1 MKGFILLEGGAEFQ
15 GQMAAPDGRAV
26 ELAGGLD
33 APIVIIPTA
42 AAPDNNHRRAGNNG
56 VRWFQSLGA
65 RQVTALELID
75 RASANQ
81 PGIAETIRTA
91 RLVYL
96 LGGFTHYLGQ
106 TLADSLCLD
115 AMREAYQAGSVFG
128 WWTLMT
134 MAGSEQYY
142 NPETGRFE
150 AGLGFVP
157 GACVIPHHNT
167 FGKGWAPKLA
177 DKLPGVVLIGIDEQT
192 GVMDDG
198 PQGRWQ
204 VYGKGAVTLYRGGGS
219 DVFFAGETREKHITP
234 LLF

>member
-1 MKGFILLEGGAEFQ
+1 MKGYLLLEGGAEFQ
-15 GQMAAPDGRAV
+15 GQMAAPDRRAM
-26 ELAGGLD
+26 ELAGGSD
-33 APIVIIPTA
+33 AAVAIIPTA

-65 RQVTALELID
+65 RQVTALGLID
-75 RASANQ
+75 RASANET
-81 PGIAETIRTA
+81 GLAETVRSA

-106 TLADSLCLD
+106 TLAGSLCLE
-115 AMREAYQAGSVFG
+115 AMRDAYRDRAVIAGSS
-128 WWTLMT
+128 
-134 MAGSEQYY
+134 AGAMVMCEQYY
-142 NPETGRFE
+142 NPETGRCE

-192 GVMDDG
+192 GMIDDG
-198 PQGRWQ
+198 PQGQWQ
-204 VYGKGAVTLYRGGGS
+204 VYGKGAVTLYRAGVPTVFHTGS
-219 DVFFAGETREKHITP
+219 TLPEK
-234 LLF
+234 L